1 MGNSGEHRRTLF
13 GGSFGTPFWVSFRI
27 SFGEPSRESFG
38 GLPGYRLGDHLGYN
52 FNIIPGIIWCLIC
65 MGSRSV
71 HCSGHHSGHH
81 SKVLRTKRAQI
92 ARWPDCQINC
102 FRSRGVWGW
111 GVGGHGE
118 DVEPTGISLPPK
130 RHSHYR
136 DTMVALWGHY
146 GDTGGTKGA
155 LKGY

>member
-71 HCSGHHSGHH
+71 HCSGQHSGHH
-81 SKVLRTKRAQI
+81 SKVLRTRRAQI
-92 ARWPDCQINC
+92 ARWPDGPINC
-102 FRSRGVWGW
+102 FRSRGVW
-111 GVGGHGE
+111 VGG
-118 DVEPTGISLPPK
+118 V
-130 RHSHYR
+130 
-136 DTMVALWGHY
+136 WGGMERTWSQQGSPSPQNDIVTIGTPWLHY
-146 GDTGGTKGA
+146 GDTMGTRGA
-155 LKGY
+155 LRGH